1 MFKTKRL
8 EVSQK
13 NGKRKKI
20 GLKHET
26 LNFCL
31 FKKSFENVDVSRG
44 LPNCLR
50 VTYFGND

>member
-1 MFKTKRL
+1 MIGSLSK
-8 EVSQK
+8 
-13 NGKRKKI
+13 KRKKEKN
-20 GLKHET
+20 LVKHEI